1 MVFNQILDHLQII
14 LNERFKSFNN
24 VINKFKVISPKVLK
38 DKDISNSYIREMAKD
53 LCKIYNADFDEA
65 IFPRELVLFRSQM
78 IDAIE
83 KSKTIK
89 QLAISAFCQNSNM
102 ANIYQEVMTAYVL
115 FLTLPV
121 TTATPERTFSK
132 LKLIKN
138 YLRNSMNHDR
148 LTDLSILSIQK
159 EDAKNVD
166 FSGIIDDF
174 ASVNARRTHNFH

>member
-1 MVFNQILDHLQII
+1 
-14 LNERFKSFNN
+14 
-24 VINKFKVISPKVLK
+24 
-38 DKDISNSYIREMAKD
+38 
-53 LCKIYNADFDEA
+53 
-65 IFPRELVLFRSQM
+65 
-78 IDAIE
+78 
-83 KSKTIK
+83 
-89 QLAISAFCQNSNM
+89 
-102 ANIYQEVMTAYVL
+102 MTAYVL

-148 LTDLSILSIQK
+148 LTDLSVLSIQK